1 MYSVGRK
8 EGRKE
13 EQREKRKNG
22 IQEGRKEEV
31 GEIEKTVGNSSRE
44 RRRDRHSSLWF
55 DAVSAKEETISIWLE
70 SRDDLSYSWEHSE
83 LENTDGEVLK
93 GKGPADYDSVNA
105 DLKTLHWQE
114 ISGSITYGLILT
126 H

>member
-13 EQREKRKNG
+13 EQREERKNG

-44 RRRDRHSSLWF
+44 RRRDRHPSLRF
-55 DAVSAKEETISIWLE
+55 DAVSAKEETISI
-70 SRDDLSYSWEHSE
+70 
-83 LENTDGEVLK
+83 
-93 GKGPADYDSVNA
+93 
-105 DLKTLHWQE
+105 
-114 ISGSITYGLILT
+114 
-126 H
+126 